1 MWWKTFI
8 LGTGSDGA
16 PDSTVT
22 RRPYSPPPSNT
33 NVGGNSPPVQPNPS
47 GSIYPQVPSAP
58 SAPSAPS
65 YPGGGSYYPGHDSNG
80 GRTPPAQPN
89 PYDPYGSRDRDPYG
103 GRDPYNGNKNK
114 GSSDDS
120 GSSLSGLFNFLRGGG
135 SSGGTRYGSGG
146 SGSSSGGLSY
156 GDIFNALSGG
166 GSNRG
171 GSGIYFFENNEKKT
185 FFLFKL
191 KKFIQKKI
199 FLSFLLDLFLL
210 LRKLALN

>member
-8 LGTGSDGA
+8 LGTGSSGA

-33 NVGGNSPPVQPNPS
+33 NVGGNTPPVQPNPS

-65 YPGGGSYYPGHDSNG
+65 YPGGGNNYPGHDPNG

-103 GRDPYNGNKNK
+103 GRDPYDGNKNK

-120 GSSLSGLFNFLRGGG
+120 GSSLSGLFNILRGGG
-135 SSGGTRYGSGG
+135 SSGGGTRYGSGG
-146 SGSSSGGLSY
+146 SGSSGGGLSY

-171 GSGIYFFENNEKKT
+171 GSGIFSLKLNK
-185 FFLFKL
+185 LFKR
-191 KKFIQKKI
+191 KT
-199 FLSFLLDLFLL
+199 FLSFSLD
-210 LRKLALN
+210 